1 MKMEN
6 FNTIYNEFL
15 EEMCEDLAIDVN
27 NADEDLKAIA
37 RNLANEYIAENQNN
51 KCLRGTN

>member
-1 MKMEN
+1 MEN
-6 FNTIYNEFL
+6 FNIIYNEFL

-51 KCLRGTN
+51 ECLRGIN